1 MQFDP
6 AIAAQQALHRAE
18 EHGELGTLQ
27 QEVIDA
33 EEAFSVDEGEEARQA
48 YERLQAFGNQLPE
61 TRYFQEFLIYITWQ
75 QVTAETIPKH
85 FRKGAD
91 LCSEFIQRLGG
102 TLEGSTTLSQVR
114 DIQDSFRGGL
124 GEQDHTLPEYD
135 EDAFHGGD

>member
-18 EHGELGTLQ
+18 EQGELGVFQ
-27 QEVIDA
+27 QKIIDT

-48 YERLQAFGNQLPE
+48 YDRLQECGTQLPDA
-61 TRYFQEFLIYITWQ
+61 RYFQEFLIYITWQ
-75 QVTAETIPKH
+75 QVTAETIPQH
-85 FRKGAD
+85 FRKGTE
-91 LCSEFIQRLGG
+91 LCDQFIARFGG

>member
-6 AIAAQQALHRAE
+6 AISAQQALHRAE
-18 EHGELGTLQ
+18 EHGELGSLQ

-33 EEAFSVDEGEEARQA
+33 EEAFSVDEGKEARQA
-48 YERLQAFGNQLPE
+48 YDRLQEYGNQLPE
-61 TRYFQEFLIYITWQ
+61 AQYFQEFLIYITWQ
-75 QVTAETIPKH
+75 QVTAETIPQH

-91 LCSEFIQRLGG
+91 LCSGFIQRFSG
-102 TLEGSTTLSQVR
+102 TLEGSTTLSQVL

-135 EDAFHGGD
+135 EDALHGGD